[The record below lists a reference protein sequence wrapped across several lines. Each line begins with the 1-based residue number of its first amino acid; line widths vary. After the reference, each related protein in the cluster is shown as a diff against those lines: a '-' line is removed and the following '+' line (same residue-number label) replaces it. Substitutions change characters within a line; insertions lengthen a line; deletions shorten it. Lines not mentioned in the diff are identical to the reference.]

1 MFAQLLTTQRSLKY
15 FYVFKLLK
23 QFCNSQIKINFEQ
36 MPALAFAFAFEKAV
50 LYKITSTKPLRL
62 ASIFEEGFC

>member
-1 MFAQLLTTQRSLKY
+1 
-15 FYVFKLLK
+15 
-23 QFCNSQIKINFEQ
+23 

>member
-1 MFAQLLTTQRSLKY
+1 
-15 FYVFKLLK
+15 
-23 QFCNSQIKINFEQ
+23 
-36 MPALAFAFAFEKAV
+36 MPALAFAFEKAV